1 MRHRLMGKQLSR
13 STSHRLAMRRNMAKS
28 LIQHGAIRTTEAK
41 AKELRPFVEH
51 LITIARGGTLAAR
64 RRVIAELQ
72 DREMTDDEGEFLDR
86 TVIQKLF
93 DEIAPRYA
101 DRPGGYTRIIRLSE
115 RRIGDA
121 GRQVVLQLVEEGA
134 AETGDTPTAPSRRR
148 RRARKRIQ
156 AAGGVAEEAGAD
168 AEEADDTE
176 AAGETDEEASDE
188 GKEPE
193 SAESAETEAPDA
205 DEGETDEEASDE
217 QENKS

>member
-1 MRHRLMGKQLSR
+1 
-13 STSHRLAMRRNMAKS
+13 MAKS

-51 LITIARGGTLAAR
+51 LITIARRGTLAAR

-72 DREMTDDEGEFLDR
+72 DREMTDDEGEFLDK

-93 DEIAPRYA
+93 DEVAPRYA

-121 GRQVVLQLVEEGA
+121 GRQVVLQLVEEAA
-134 AETGDTPTAPSRRR
+134 AEGGETPTAPSRRR

-156 AAGGVAEEAGAD
+156 AAEGIADQAPADAETEQEGAEEA
-168 AEEADDTE
+168 AETEPAGEAD
-176 AAGETDEEASDE
+176 EEPSDE
-188 GKEPE
+188 GEE
-193 SAESAETEAPDA
+193 GGSAESAEAEEAGK
-205 DEGETDEEASDE
+205 DESASDE